1 MYAILAQQAFRE
13 TDLPGVLLVSWADLT
28 LLANWTNLGILHSVG
43 TTIKIE
49 KINKLICW
57 VNLFIPIDQSNY
69 FIDRKKFL
77 KIKDE
82 AYTYFF
88 PQPSYQVDP

>member
-1 MYAILAQQAFRE
+1 MYGILTQQVFRE

-43 TTIKIE
+43 TNKIE
-49 KINKLICW
+49 KINKLIGW
-57 VNLFIPIDQSNY
+57 VNLFISIDKSNY
-69 FIDRKKFL
+69 FIGQKKFF
-77 KIKDE
+77 KINDK
-82 AYTYFF
+82 ACTYFF